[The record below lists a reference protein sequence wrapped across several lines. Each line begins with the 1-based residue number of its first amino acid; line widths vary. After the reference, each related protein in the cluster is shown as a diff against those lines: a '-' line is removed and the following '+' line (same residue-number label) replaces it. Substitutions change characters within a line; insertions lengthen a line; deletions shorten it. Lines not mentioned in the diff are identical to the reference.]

1 MKVPIYLYIF
11 RPVVRGVA
19 GVARA
24 TPTFDGNRVKSIV
37 VPPQLFGKKRHKAH
51 QILVPPHPKIP
62 TYGPGIDIAFSVV
75 ARADTID

>member
-1 MKVPIYLYIF
+1 MVPG

-51 QILVPPHPKIP
+51 QILVPPHLKMP
-62 TYGPGIDIAFSVV
+62 TYGPASLAILFPL
-75 ARADTID
+75 